1 MNKLTITLAV
11 LPLLLWTAGPS
22 YASSI
27 EDMVRSNCTREI
39 SSSTDVTRNQVKTFR
54 LIKTGDGF
62 EMSGAN
68 EENQT
73 VTCKAAPDGH
83 VTWVIVR

>member
-1 MNKLTITLAV
+1 MTKLTVVLAV
-11 LPLLLWTAGPS
+11 LPLLPWTAGPS
-22 YASSI
+22 SAASI
-27 EDMVRSNCTREI
+27 EDTVRSNCTREI
-39 SSSTDVTRNQVKTFR
+39 SSSTDVSRNQIKTFR

-62 EMSGAN
+62 EMSGFN

-83 VTWVIVR
+83 VTWVTVR